1 MVIFTKDHMDAE
13 TSITV
18 VNLQL
23 MGVLGGT
30 AKKVKTG
37 IIQVS

>member
-1 MVIFTKDHMDAE
+1 MVVGVPVE
-13 TSITV
+13 EG